1 MVSRIFLAAYQWIVS
16 KFGKRYL
23 AGVPT
28 DFSISYTLIGKIKL
42 VVSIIFKLIGL

>member
-28 DFSISYTLIGKIKL
+28 DFSISYTLISKIKL
-42 VVSIIFKLIGL
+42 VVSIISNLKSL